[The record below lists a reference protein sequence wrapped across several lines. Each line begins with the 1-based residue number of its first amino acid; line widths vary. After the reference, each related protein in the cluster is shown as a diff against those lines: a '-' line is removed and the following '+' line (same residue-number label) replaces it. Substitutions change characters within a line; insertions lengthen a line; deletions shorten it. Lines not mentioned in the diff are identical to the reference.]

1 MTSACTTLNNRTLHL
16 LFESHYWY
24 SSVWDLN
31 YFRTFN
37 HLELSLSLSLSYRLQ
52 TKDKTFQLIALHPS
66 LKFSILSEVPLNK
79 KTDPVIS
86 AGLYSEVALVR
97 FLLLTDSQSNLTNL
111 LKWWVSWGQ
120 WLAQSSLSQIWLI
133 KALLKHIRK
142 QT

>member
-16 LFESHYWY
+16 LFESHCWY

-52 TKDKTFQLIALHPS
+52 TKDKTFQLIAWHPS
-66 LKFSILSEVPLNK
+66 LKFSILSEVPPNK
-79 KTDPVIS
+79 KTDLVVS
-86 AGLYSEVALVR
+86 AGLYSEVALVH